1 MNPVEATM
9 VHEAILA
16 DPRLAWSISETA
28 KLLGVTHTTVRR
40 WIALGRLK
48 PIETS
53 GWIRIS
59 QHEINRF
66 LGL

>member
-1 MNPVEATM
+1 MENPFPED
-9 VHEAILA
+9 
-16 DPRLAWSISETA
+16 DPRLAYSIKETA

-48 PIETS
+48 TIDTP

-59 QHEINRF
+59 RKDINEF
-66 LGL
+66 LGQKN